1 MKNFNI
7 GIVNLLVSTKLKD
20 AYFNSILIE
29 ESKIMTNDFLD
40 VIKNSPLLQLEFKV
54 FNSIE
59 NKIIESEILAK
70 DYIDEQIKLFEI
82 YTIEEIDIEREKLI
96 QFVSENVL
104 PDDNKI
110 NLYHAIDNLINE
122 TLESPQNKDIDKM
135 HESLVLVLE
144 HIRTPKKALL
154 ENVDVEL
161 INEDIIEIGVRKF
174 NEKYKELNEDDK
186 DLLKKLIK
194 LSDKE
199 KESLLESM
207 KSENLTILNGVD
219 KKNAKDNIEKAINKI
234 NEMIYDKKDIDDNII
249 GLHELKKELV

>member
-1 MKNFNI
+1 MKNINI

-29 ESKIMTNDFLD
+29 ESKVMTNDFLD

-82 YTIEEIDIEREKLI
+82 YTIEEIDTEREKLI

-110 NLYHAIDNLINE
+110 NLYQAIDNLINE

-154 ENVDVEL
+154 ENIDVEL

-174 NEKYKELNEDDK
+174 NEKYKELNEGDK

-234 NEMIYDKKDIDDNII
+234 NEMIYDKKDVDDNII

>member
-29 ESKIMTNDFLD
+29 ESKVMTNDFLD

-207 KSENLTILNGVD
+207 KSENLTILNCVD

-234 NEMIYDKKDIDDNII
+234 NEMIYDKKDVDDNII
-249 GLHELKKELV
+249 GLHELKKELI

>member
-20 AYFNSILIE
+20 AYFNSVLIE
-29 ESKIMTNDFLD
+29 ESRIITNDFLD

-59 NKIIESEILAK
+59 NKFIESEILAK

-82 YTIEEIDIEREKLI
+82 YTIEEIDTEREKLT

-104 PDDNKI
+104 PDNNKI
-110 NLYHAIDNLINE
+110 NLYHAINNLINE
-122 TLESPQNKDIDKM
+122 ILESPQNKDIDKM
-135 HESLVLVLE
+135 HESFVFVLE
-144 HIRTPKKALL
+144 HLRTPKKVLL
-154 ENVDVEL
+154 ENLNIEL
-161 INEDIIEIGVRKF
+161 INEDIIEIAVRKF

-186 DLLKKLIK
+186 NLLKKLIK

-199 KESLLESM
+199 KETLLENM
-207 KSENLTILNGVD
+207 KSKNLTILESMD
-219 KKNAKDNIEKAINKI
+219 KKNTKDNIEKAINKI
-234 NEMIYDKKDIDDNII
+234 NEMIYDKKNVDDNII